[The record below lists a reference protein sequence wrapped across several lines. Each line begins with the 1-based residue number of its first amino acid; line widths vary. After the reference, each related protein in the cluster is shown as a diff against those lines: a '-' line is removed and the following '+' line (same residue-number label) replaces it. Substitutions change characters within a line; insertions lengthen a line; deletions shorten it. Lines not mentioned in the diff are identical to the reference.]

1 MYNETAAEGGNGDQ
15 SGEGAVRVVMRKIG
29 NLELIL
35 NSRLFSGMACKKG
48 CDECPCLIH
57 EMRCRLTPVLL
68 DFPASCAML
77 LCISDE
83 RPCASIDEGRGE
95 KAVIF
100 SGMGEQG
107 LVTYLIRTSTP
118 SDAANLHQHL
128 LEHCPKS

>member
-1 MYNETAAEGGNGDQ
+1 MLPD
-15 SGEGAVRVVMRKIG
+15 
-29 NLELIL
+29 
-35 NSRLFSGMACKKG
+35 
-48 CDECPCLIH
+48 
-57 EMRCRLTPVLL
+57 LL
-68 DFPASCAML
+68 APYALL
-77 LCISDE
+77 LCMSDA
-83 RPCASIDEGRGE
+83 RPCASIGEGRGE